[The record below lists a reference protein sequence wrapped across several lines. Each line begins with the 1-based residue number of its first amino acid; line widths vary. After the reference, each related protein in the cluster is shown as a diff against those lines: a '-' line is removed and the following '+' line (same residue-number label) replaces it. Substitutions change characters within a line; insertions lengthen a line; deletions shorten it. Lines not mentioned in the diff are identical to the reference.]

1 MKAISLAEIPNLI
14 LNQQATSSKII
25 NNTQF
30 SYYQHI
36 IKSIKDLK
44 NTIWKSRNTEKNL
57 EQSERIKYY
66 VHRRYTD
73 FKDNTSR
80 MINSILQRQQDRIS
94 FEKIITPDSVITEP
108 QQIKETTRIHFQ
120 NWTKSNP
127 TDDSH
132 WEEWEKYYT
141 LTKKINSNT
150 YEPLTQ
156 TITLEE
162 LHSTIREAP
171 KHKAT
176 GPLMISNEML

>member
-73 FKDNTSR
+73 FKDNTS
-80 MINSILQRQQDRIS
+80 
-94 FEKIITPDSVITEP
+94 
-108 QQIKETTRIHFQ
+108 
-120 NWTKSNP
+120 
-127 TDDSH
+127 
-132 WEEWEKYYT
+132 
-141 LTKKINSNT
+141 
-150 YEPLTQ
+150 
-156 TITLEE
+156 
-162 LHSTIREAP
+162 
-171 KHKAT
+171 
-176 GPLMISNEML
+176 